1 MYNTFNKLRDL
12 STYIH
17 LCVLL
22 SSYFRILPVKA
33 FFSYVFFFFFS
44 DTASLSLSPSVAFIN
59 YSLTGVQDAQNVPI
73 LHSVRLYILIR
84 ARLL

>member
-12 STYIH
+12 STYMH
-17 LCVLL
+17 LCVSL

-33 FFSYVFFFFFS
+33 FFSHIFFFFL
-44 DTASLSLSPSVAFIN
+44 DTASLSLSLSVAFIN
-59 YSLTGVQDAQNVPI
+59 YSLTGVRDAQNVPI